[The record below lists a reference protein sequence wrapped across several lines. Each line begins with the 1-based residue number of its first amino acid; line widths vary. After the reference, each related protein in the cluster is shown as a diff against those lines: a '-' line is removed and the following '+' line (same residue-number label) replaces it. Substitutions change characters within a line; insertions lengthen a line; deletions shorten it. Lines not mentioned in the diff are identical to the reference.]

1 MNKTIK
7 ISCKI
12 GNIVK
17 EVQDINEKDEIAILI
32 EKLDIPDKRAKI
44 IFNRFTYGLY
54 SKFTFSEIGLHDG
67 DRCVVTWQGL
77 AAEYNLE

>member
-1 MNKTIK
+1 MK

-12 GNIVK
+12 GNKVK
-17 EVQDINEKDEIAILI
+17 VVDDISEKDEIAVLI

-44 IFNRFTYGLY
+44 IVNRFTYGLY

-67 DRCVVTWQGL
+67 DRCIVTWQGL
-77 AAEYNLE
+77 AANI